1 MTNSGLSLSF
11 YSLLKFLDV
20 MFHDTYQPIGNYGVI
35 GNLHTV
41 ALVSM
46 TGSIDFMCFTRFD
59 SPSLFAGLLD
69 AEKGGCFDIRPQAE
83 GDFKQLYLPDT
94 AVLVTRFMSEEGVAE
109 VTDFMPVKTTEENC
123 VLVRSVTTTRGN
135 VAFRMRCLP
144 RFDYARAEHRVAGNQ
159 HEVHFISLA
168 NPKSAFRL
176 MSNVPLV
183 IEGGDVFADFSLAET
198 ERADFV
204 IEASSEESPRPADDA
219 LTFYTT
225 ESFNTTVS
233 YWRDWISKS
242 HYTGRWRE
250 MVNRSVLTLKLL
262 TSHQFGSTVA
272 APTFGLPSIIGGDQN
287 WDYRYTWIR
296 DSAFTMFAFLR
307 LGFMEEAS
315 SFMHWIDNELEQIDK
330 TGDTLHLMYQLDGGQ
345 QLDEKPLAHLS
356 GYRQSA
362 PVLIGNGASGQ
373 FQLDIYGELMD
384 SIYLFDKY
392 HGSVTYSFWQKMER
406 QIEYVCA
413 NWQRPDHGIWEF
425 RDQEKEF
432 LQSRLMCWVAL
443 DRALKV
449 VDNRSFPSPAERWRS
464 VRDEIYRD
472 IYAHF
477 WNDEKQAFVQFKG
490 GDKLDASVLLMP
502 LVRFIHPQDPRWLST
517 LAAIERELV
526 SDSLVY
532 RYQADAGGSAG
543 EEGTFSI
550 CTFWYVECLSR
561 AGQLEKSRLLLEKML
576 GYANHVGLFAE
587 QIGRRG
593 EQLGNFPQAFTHLG
607 LISAAYDLNR
617 RLDSFQEY

>member
-1 MTNSGLSLSF
+1 MSPN
-11 YSLLKFLDV
+11 K
-20 MFHDTYQPIGNYGVI
+20 YQPIGNYGVI

-46 TGSIDFMCFTRFD
+46 AGSIDFMCFTRFD

-69 AEKGGCFDIRPQAE
+69 AEKGGYFDIKPQSE
-83 GDFKQLYLPDT
+83 GEFKQLYLPDT
-94 AVLVTRFMSEEGVAE
+94 PVLVTRFMSEEGVAE
-109 VTDFMPVKTTEENC
+109 LTDFMPVKTAEENC

-144 RFDYARAEHRVAGNQ
+144 RFDYARAEHRVEGTA
-159 HEVHFISLA
+159 HEIRITSLA
-168 NPKSAFRL
+168 NPNSSFRL

-183 IEGGDVFADFSLAET
+183 IDGQDVFADFSLAEK
-198 ERADFV
+198 EQAHFV
-204 IEASSEESPRPADDA
+204 IEAASTDDIRDVDDA
-219 LTFYTT
+219 LHFYTN
-225 ESFNTTVS
+225 ESFTTTVK
-233 YWRDWISKS
+233 YWRDWLSQS

-250 MVNRSVLTLKLL
+250 MMNRSVLTLKLL
-262 TSHQFGSTVA
+262 TSAQFGSTVA
-272 APTFGLPSIIGGDQN
+272 AATFGLPSIIGGDQN

-307 LGFMEEAS
+307 LGFMDEAS
-315 SFMHWIDNELEQIDK
+315 GFMRWIDNELDKIDRA
-330 TGDTLHLMYQLDGGQ
+330 GETLQLMYRLDGNQ
-345 QLDEKPLAHLS
+345 DLDEQTLDHLA
-356 GYRQSA
+356 GYRGSV
-362 PVLIGNGASGQ
+362 PVRIGNGADGQ

-384 SIYLFDKY
+384 SIYLYDKY
-392 HGSVTYSFWQKMER
+392 HGSVTYTFWQKMER

-425 RDQEKEF
+425 RDREEEF

-449 VDNRSFPSPAERWRS
+449 VDNRSFPSPVERWRI

-477 WNDEKQAFVQFKG
+477 WSEEKQAFVQVKG
-490 GDKLDASVLLMP
+490 GSKLDASVLLMP

-532 RYQADAGGSAG
+532 RYRAESGGAAG

-550 CTFWYVECLSR
+550 CSFWYVECLSR
-561 AGQLEKSRLLLEKML
+561 SGQLEKARLLLEKML
-576 GYANHVGLFAE
+576 GYANHLGLFAE
-587 QIGRRG
+587 QLGHRG

-617 RLDSFQEY
+617 RLDNFQQY